1 MFKKIILL
9 PLLLLIN
16 SIFANSIYYY
26 SVPLSND
33 GVVNFTS
40 IEDGNGTYLIIADGY
55 SNHYAP
61 IEEIVLPNITALPI
75 SKSYG
80 ISSDGIVS
88 IEKEGEF
95 KIKFM
100 ADDGFGKNRKSFSVK
115 YRSLTPQK

>member
-75 SKSYG
+75 STFYG
-80 ISSDGIVS
+80 VASDGVVRVDIGNVL
-88 IEKEGEF
+88 
-95 KIKFM
+95 KFTFL